1 MAKRRKGK
9 MPAGLAA
16 YWAKKRGKKKAPKK
30 RRTAP
35 KRRRARSFGP
45 TRRTLRRDVR
55 AHHSR
60 EIASAKEL
68 IADEMRKMREKLRG
82 LNMGFSGR
90 AGRRK

>member
-1 MAKRRKGK
+1 MAKRKGK

-16 YWAKKRGKKKAPKK
+16 YWAKKRGKKKARK
-30 RRTAP
+30 RASP
-35 KRRRARSFGP
+35 KRRRRVARTHGP

-55 AHHSR
+55 AAGNR
-60 EIASAKEL
+60 EIATAKQL
-68 IADEMRKMREKLRG
+68 IAEEMRKMREKLRG